1 MHVAGGGGAEHCPVE
16 EVRPVIRRNGHA
28 APEAGDGVA
37 DDERCPRLVL
47 DEEEAVVAVVVAAT
61 TYPSTMER
69 SVGQGNDGARA
80 GLGCKHAN
88 TRDVP
93 RFRALVM
100 R

>member
-1 MHVAGGGGAEHCPVE
+1 MRAPPKHRNTKTENLSCRLEGKNSGGALP
-16 EVRPVIRRNGHA
+16 
-28 APEAGDGVA
+28 
-37 DDERCPRLVL
+37 
-47 DEEEAVVAVVVAAT
+47 VVVAST

-80 GLGCKHAN
+80 GLGNKHAY

-93 RFRALVM
+93 RFGALVL